1 MPRLL
6 KLANIMQADTSDLT
20 RLKPEQIVKLLPF
33 EGRDA
38 EIWPNALTMYAEIYG
53 EQAFEMRAN
62 EINPGTFKQWLIR
75 QVGRR
80 RWSAARKA

>member
-1 MPRLL
+1 MPRLA
-6 KLANIMQADTSDLT
+6 KLANIMQSDTSDLT

-33 EGRDA
+33 DGREA
-38 EIWPNALTMYAEIYG
+38 AIWPNALTMYAEIYG

-62 EINPGTFKQWLIR
+62 DINPGTFKQWLIR

-80 RWSAARKA
+80 RWSAARNA